1 MSSNYVPPEGL
12 TAPDAI
18 ALSAD
23 HQTPT
28 NAASPS
34 PVVVIGGPS
43 QHQDSNHYVNMEAG
57 DGFGD
62 GLMKDDELGDGSGS
76 HVSSI
81 LTAEGIHDMTGFT
94 IVCFVILVGDMSR
107 GVMFPT
113 LWPLVD
119 LLGGTTV
126 TLGFAVAAFSFGRV
140 VVSPLFGS
148 WSVIYGY
155 KNVLLMSISLLLS
168 GTLVYAQAQN
178 VGTPGFLIFAQS
190 LLGVGSG
197 TLGVTRAYIAEI
209 TATRARTRYMAW
221 ITAVQYAGFTVTP
234 FFGALFIKI
243 LGDNDYQWGLLRLNM
258 YTAPAYFMGFICFST
273 FIALVTCFQD
283 RQRLATQKDKKK
295 SKRRSAIDEVANRT
309 TLIGL
314 TTYDAC
320 ILGCM
325 LLNIATKGSIG
336 SFETVGVNYAET
348 FFDISPASV
357 GTYVGSCGTIGVFAL
372 LSMGVFS
379 VYATDVQLICGGM
392 AVMVVGILS
401 LAFVPEDPDN
411 NPSWRYLFA
420 IFMVYSIGYPIGHTA
435 VIGLFSKI
443 VGRRPQGTL
452 MGWFASAGSIA
463 RITFPVMAGF
473 VAAGNIRNLFVILAS
488 VLTVSAFFVLMS
500 RKTLTLLSS

>member
-1 MSSNYVPPEGL
+1 MSSNYVPPEAL
-12 TAPDAI
+12 AAPDAI
-18 ALSAD
+18 SLSAD

-43 QHQDSNHYVNMEAG
+43 KQQDSNHYVNMEAG

-243 LGDNDYQWGLLRLNM
+243 LGDNDYQWGYVFIDRVKIINGSSFFTLLTRPPHSIDCSLLRLNM

-435 VIGLFSKI
+435 VIGLFSK
-443 VGRRPQGTL
+443 
-452 MGWFASAGSIA
+452 S
-463 RITFPVMAGF
+463 
-473 VAAGNIRNLFVILAS
+473 
-488 VLTVSAFFVLMS
+488 
-500 RKTLTLLSS
+500 KCE

>member
-1 MSSNYVPPEGL
+1 
-12 TAPDAI
+12 
-18 ALSAD
+18 
-23 HQTPT
+23 
-28 NAASPS
+28 
-34 PVVVIGGPS
+34 
-43 QHQDSNHYVNMEAG
+43 
-57 DGFGD
+57 
-62 GLMKDDELGDGSGS
+62 
-76 HVSSI
+76 
-81 LTAEGIHDMTGFT
+81 
-94 IVCFVILVGDMSR
+94 
-107 GVMFPT
+107 MFPT

-243 LGDNDYQWGLLRLNM
+243 LGDNDYQWGYVFIDRVKIINGSSFFTLLTRPPHSIDCSLLRLNM

-435 VIGLFSKI
+435 VIGLFSK
-443 VGRRPQGTL
+443 
-452 MGWFASAGSIA
+452 S
-463 RITFPVMAGF
+463 
-473 VAAGNIRNLFVILAS
+473 
-488 VLTVSAFFVLMS
+488 
-500 RKTLTLLSS
+500 KCE